1 MDSSKCITRILTQR
15 SSLHSTCKIMRI
27 KDHRY
32 DFDKDGFVK
41 KEDIRLVLSH
51 IPIEKT
57 ILFKAK
63 EEGAYTSQGG
73 GR

>member
-1 MDSSKCITRILTQR
+1 
-15 SSLHSTCKIMRI
+15 MRI